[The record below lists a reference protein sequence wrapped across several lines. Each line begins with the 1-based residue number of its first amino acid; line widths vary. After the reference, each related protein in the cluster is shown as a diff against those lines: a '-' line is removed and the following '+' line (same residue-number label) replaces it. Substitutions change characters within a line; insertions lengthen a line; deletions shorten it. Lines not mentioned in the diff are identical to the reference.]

1 MQEGKRLAEGTHLG
15 RTVVHH
21 PRRASLLV
29 LAFALW
35 LLPCAGQEKPDWLAN
50 VRERIAAQD
59 LPAALQ
65 ITERRLAEAP
75 QDYEAQ
81 GWHGRLL
88 AWSGR
93 WTEAEDEYRQV
104 LEFTP
109 NDVDILVG
117 LSDVLAWQQR
127 FAEALVPLDRAQQL
141 EPGRAEIHVRRGRLL
156 QALGQVTPARV
167 AFREALAIE
176 PSDSAARAGLSSLQG
191 EFRNELR
198 IGTDFDFFNFADT
211 SKGVMV
217 SLRSRLSSRW
227 AGSIAGTF
235 QDRFEQQTG
244 RFVASVTY
252 QLDRRSVI
260 TVGGGAGRDRGV
272 IPKGEAFFEYDRG
285 FNFGSQHFV
294 RGVELTYG
302 QRWLWFQ
309 DARILVLSPGAIF
322 YLPRDFTWSVQ
333 IPVARS
339 RFPGLPAEWRPSG
352 ITRLTFPLRRELTGN
367 LFYAVGTENF
377 AQVDQVGRFSART
390 WGGGVRHRINPRQ
403 DVTAYV
409 LYQDRSQ
416 GRNQTSFG
424 ITYGIRF

>member
-1 MQEGKRLAEGTHLG
+1 MAEGIHLG
-15 RTVVHH
+15 RRTPVLHI
-21 PRRASLLV
+21 RQFCLLV
-29 LAFALW
+29 LAFVLW
-35 LLPCAGQEKPDWLAN
+35 ILPCAGQDQPDWLAN

-65 ITERRLAEAP
+65 ITEHRLVEAP
-75 QDYEAQ
+75 QDYEAR

-93 WTEAEDEYRQV
+93 WAEAEEEYRQV
-104 LEFTP
+104 LELAP

-127 FAEALVPLDRAQQL
+127 FTEALVPLDRAQQL
-141 EPGRAEIHVRRGRLL
+141 EPGRADIHIRRGRVLR
-156 QALGQVTPARV
+156 ALGQVAAARV
-167 AFREALAIE
+167 AFREALAVE
-176 PSDSAARAGLSSLQG
+176 PSDSTARAGLSSLQG
-191 EFRNELR
+191 ELRHELR
-198 IGTDFDFFNFADT
+198 IGTDFDFFNYTDT
-211 SKGVMV
+211 SKGVTV
-217 SLRSRLSSRW
+217 SLRSRLSPRW
-227 AGSIAGTF
+227 TGSIAGTF
-235 QDRFEQQTG
+235 QNRFEQQTG
-244 RFVASVTY
+244 RFLASVSY
-252 QLDRRSVI
+252 QLDRRSTI
-260 TVGGGAGRDRGV
+260 TVGGGAGRHRGV

-285 FNFGSQHFV
+285 FNFGPRHFV

-322 YLPRDFTWSVQ
+322 YLPKDFTWSVQ

-390 WGGGVRHRINPRQ
+390 WGGGVRHQISPRQ

-409 LYQDRSQ
+409 GYQDRSQ
-416 GRNQTSFG
+416 GRTQTSFG